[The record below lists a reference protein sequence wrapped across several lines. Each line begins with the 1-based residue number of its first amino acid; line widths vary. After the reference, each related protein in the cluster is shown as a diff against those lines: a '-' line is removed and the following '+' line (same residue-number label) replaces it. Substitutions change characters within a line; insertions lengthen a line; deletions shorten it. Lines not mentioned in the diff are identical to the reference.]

1 MVVSLPDKL
10 LEPANVAAALAARRQ
25 RPLDSRSVARRTLRS
40 AWLSLSLS
48 LLAASC
54 GDAPSAA
61 AVDTKTMVAMNDSEF
76 WDLIGKLDWKRT
88 GDDEAVCRPVVEAL
102 AAKPVSAIEAFE
114 EALAQ
119 KLHALD
125 TEAHAREIGEEAYTG
140 SDEDFSVDWFLY
152 VRCCVV
158 ANGKSLF
165 ETVLKNPRRMPKD
178 VEFEAL
184 LRIAAEAYQS
194 KTGDEFE
201 FTPSVSY
208 ETFSN
213 KAGWQR

>member
-1 MVVSLPDKL
+1 M
-10 LEPANVAAALAARRQ
+10 AL
-25 RPLDSRSVARRTLRS
+25 RTLRS
-40 AWLSLSLS
+40 TWLALSLSVLV
-48 LLAASC
+48 ASC

-61 AVDTKTMVAMNDSEF
+61 AVVTKASVTMSDSEF
-76 WDLIGKLDWKRT
+76 WDLMSKLDWKRA

-125 TEAHAREIGEEAYTG
+125 TEAHAREIGEQAYTG
-140 SDEDFSVDWFLY
+140 SGEDFSVDWFLY

-178 VEFEAL
+178 MEFEAL
-184 LRIAAEAYQS
+184 LQIAAEAYQS
-194 KTGDEFE
+194 KTGADFG
-201 FTPSVSY
+201 FTSSVSY